1 MSTGGSFSKM
11 PPSGGATGNNPFT
24 SQQPPQ
30 QAQQP
35 SFGGQFQQPSGS
47 GFGQPFGS
55 NQQFGGGFGQQFG
68 GGFNPQFG
76 GGFGQPFGGGFNQQF
91 GGGFGGGFGNPF
103 GAIISGLGSL
113 FGGYNPM
120 PYGGYQ
126 SYQPPQPR
134 FNYQPPQQ
142 FPGNAYVRP
151 LPEVRDSFTPS
162 PPPPPTAP
170 PPPPPPIG
178 PVPPDID
185 WGSMPVGVMGGGDEY
200 WRPGGGKDQQ
210 AAATEAWWARQT
222 GGGRPAPPMGGQALQ
237 PTEAQGTY
245 TNDFGSPDER
255 RVREIMSRSMRDP
268 GSVTPEDRS
277 FLMQQEELKNQNSKM
292 MQDQQI
298 QRQREL
304 LGYRSPYMSMGGIG
318 SFFGGSGLR
327 YY

>member
-126 SYQPPQPR
+126 SYQPFQQQ
-134 FNYQPPQQ
+134 FNYQLPQMRTFSPTNQ
-142 FPGNAYVRP
+142 GNAYVRSFPQPSVPIMP
-151 LPEVRDSFTPS
+151 LPQVRDTFATP
-162 PPPPPTAP
+162 AP
-170 PPPPPPIG
+170 FPIAT
-178 PVPPDID
+178 
-185 WGSMPVGVMGGGDEY
+185 S
-200 WRPGGGKDQQ
+200 QQ
-210 AAATEAWWARQT
+210 ASIQSPNNNLDMFI
-222 GGGRPAPPMGGQALQ
+222 GGGR
-237 PTEAQGTY
+237 TFDY
-245 TNDFGSPDER
+245 
-255 RVREIMSRSMRDP
+255 V
-268 GSVTPEDRS
+268 
-277 FLMQQEELKNQNSKM
+277 
-292 MQDQQI
+292 
-298 QRQREL
+298 
-304 LGYRSPYMSMGGIG
+304 
-318 SFFGGSGLR
+318 
-327 YY
+327 